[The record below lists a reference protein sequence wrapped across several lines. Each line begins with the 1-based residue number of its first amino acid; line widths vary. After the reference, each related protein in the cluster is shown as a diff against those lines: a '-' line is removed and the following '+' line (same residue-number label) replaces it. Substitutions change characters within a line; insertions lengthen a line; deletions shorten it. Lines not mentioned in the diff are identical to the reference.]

1 MIPTPLRL
9 AARALVVVLLA
20 AAGVA
25 AAAPASA
32 GVPSD
37 QLRSQVDRVL
47 KILEDPDMLKDSRA
61 AERRLAIRK
70 VANDIF
76 DFEEISRRTLARHWA
91 SRTPA
96 EQQEFVGLMGT
107 LLEDA
112 YISKIETYSG
122 EKIQYLGDSAEGDLA
137 TVRTKIVTKQGT
149 EIPVD
154 YRMIGRGNRWLAYDV
169 YVEGVSLVGNYR
181 TQFDRFIQKQS
192 YPELVKTLKAKQTE
206 RKDKDVVET
215 RRKERLAEATSP
227 KTPTAAPRTE
237 RPQSP

>member
-1 MIPTPLRL
+1 MNPTAIRL
-9 AARALVVVLLA
+9 ASRALVVVLA
-20 AAGVA
+20 AVLSSVTVA
-25 AAAPASA
+25 AA

-37 QLRSQVDRVL
+37 QLRAQVDRVL
-47 KILEDPDMLKDSRA
+47 KILQDPDLLKDNRA

-76 DFEEISRRTLARHWA
+76 DFEEISRRALARHWA
-91 SRTPA
+91 ARTPA
-96 EQQEFVGLMGT
+96 EQQEFMGLMGT

-112 YISKIETYSG
+112 YLSKIETYSG
-122 EKIQYLGDSAEGDLA
+122 EKIQFLGDSAEGDLA

-154 YRMIGRGNRWLAYDV
+154 YRMLGRGGRWLAYDV
-169 YVEGVSLVGNYR
+169 SVEGVSLVGNYR

-192 YPELVKTLKAKQTE
+192 YPELVKTLKAKQAE

-215 RRKERLAEATSP
+215 RRKERLAEASAP
-227 KTPTAAPRTE
+227 KSATPPPRTE

>member
-1 MIPTPLRL
+1 MNSTPIRL
-9 AARALVVVLLA
+9 AARVLALALVAGLVLA
-20 AAGVA
+20 AG
-25 AAAPASA
+25 PASA

-37 QLRSQVDRVL
+37 QLRAQIDRVL
-47 KILEDPDMLKDSRA
+47 KILEDPEMLKDSRA

-91 SRTPA
+91 GRSPA
-96 EQQEFVGLMGT
+96 EQQEFVGLMGV

-122 EKIQYLGDSAEGDLA
+122 EKVQFLGDSAEGDLA

-154 YRMIGRGNRWLAYDV
+154 YRMLSRGGRWLAYDV

-192 YPELVKTLKAKQTE
+192 YPELVKTLKAKQAE

-215 RRKERLAEATSP
+215 RRKERLAEATAP
-227 KTPTAAPRTE
+227 KSATATPRTE

>member
-1 MIPTPLRL
+1 MIPTPFRL